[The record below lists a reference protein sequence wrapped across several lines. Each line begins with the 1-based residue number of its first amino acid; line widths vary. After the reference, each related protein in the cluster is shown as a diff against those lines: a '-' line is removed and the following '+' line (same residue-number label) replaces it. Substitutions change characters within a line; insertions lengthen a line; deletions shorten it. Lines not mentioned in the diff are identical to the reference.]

1 MRDSELRERLGRAP
15 ILPIL
20 TVRSVEAALAQ
31 IAALIAGGLTCIEI
45 VFRTHEA
52 KEALRRAKARFPGT
66 AFGAGTML
74 SVDTFEAATDAKADF
89 LVSPGLTPALHSL
102 AGRSE
107 CLFVPG
113 VQTAS
118 EVLAAHEFGYR
129 ILKYY
134 PSAASNGH
142 VVLADYANIFADIV
156 FIPTGKI
163 EKIQV
168 PLYAALGNVLAV
180 GGSFMIAPDAAS
192 TTALAAS
199 FLRR

>member
-1 MRDSELRERLGRAP
+1 
-15 ILPIL
+15 
-20 TVRSVEAALAQ
+20 
-31 IAALIAGGLTCIEI
+31 
-45 VFRTHEA
+45 
-52 KEALRRAKARFPGT
+52 
-66 AFGAGTML
+66 
-74 SVDTFEAATDAKADF
+74 
-89 LVSPGLTPALHSL
+89 
-102 AGRSE
+102 
-107 CLFVPG
+107 

-129 ILKYY
+129 TLKYY

-142 VVLADYANIFADIV
+142 VVLADYANIFADVV

-163 EKIQV
+163 EKSQV

-180 GGSFMIAPDAAS
+180 GGSFMIAPNAAN